1 MGRRDSEQGQATPWQ
16 SAWWFTQRAL
26 VMELWNSWWWNFLF
40 PSSEI
45 RWETWSLLG
54 PERHI
59 WDTASPFFETF
70 LISQVSVKLHSMG
83 YSKKKPSYFRT
94 LFSRNAGHP
103 HTMIFLSPWGDFS
116 LRFLNNKNRA
126 FNQLS
131 WIPTVAGA
139 TSASASSLLIS
150 SLSTHFVNH
159 SWNPIFSTRMPLV
172 NPISS
177 PCCSLLYIDHRGNS
191 QSFSCTQP
199 PRDLICLSLQVP
211 L

>member
-1 MGRRDSEQGQATPWQ
+1 MTLPSVQEDLLLVKDCSWGLIDLSSLNKHHGYMGRRDSEQGQATPWQ

-26 VMELWNSWWWNFLF
+26 VTELWNSWWWNFLF

-94 LFSRNAGHP
+94 LFSRNVGHP
-103 HTMIFLSPWGDFS
+103 HTMIFLSPCGGI
-116 LRFLNNKNRA
+116 FLYVFWVIKTEHLTN
-126 FNQLS
+126 FHELPQWQEQLQ
-131 WIPTVAGA
+131 PLPALF
-139 TSASASSLLIS
+139 SSLLS
-150 SLSTHFVNH
+150 P
-159 SWNPIFSTRMPLV
+159 PIL
-172 NPISS
+172 
-177 PCCSLLYIDHRGNS
+177 
-191 QSFSCTQP
+191 
-199 PRDLICLSLQVP
+199 
-211 L
+211 